1 METPLYL
8 KVLLWGHE
16 IGRLTWRDKQRDSYF
31 VFNPEY
37 IKNGGRPSDLSY
49 SLKDSS
55 ALLPIY
61 SNEDKDRYKYLP
73 AFLSDSLPDNWGSLL
88 FEQWAKDNDLSS
100 SQLTPLLKLSYIG
113 KRGMGALEFIP
124 EMSRGRRLG
133 NIDIA
138 SLAELSER
146 IVTSRGNA
154 CISADEQPT
163 MAALHRLGS
172 PIGGRMEKIAINIDR
187 ETGAVTSGE
196 TGNVDNSDS
205 YILKF
210 GTASFQSAELEQV
223 YYEMAQDAGVQMM
236 EFRLMEVE
244 GTNHFLTRRFDRLD
258 GEKIHTQT
266 LAAMAPAV
274 HSYEGLID
282 LCRELGLAESVC
294 QEVFRRMVF
303 NVLSN
308 NTDDHERNFSFMR
321 RRGGKW
327 ELAPAYDLCFIFMRY
342 RNDGYIGNR
351 EHCLSIGGKRMGF
364 TRKDIKGFAEAK
376 NIRNADNII
385 KKISMSLETFRS
397 KAASYNIDPFW
408 VGRIDDTLRFNMAEM
423 EELEIK
429 ESFSFTS
436 KSGKVISDLRIEPK
450 SNGAYQITAL
460 VDGDS
465 YKCHLHV
472 KSEENQRLSS
482 IGITRVNPDEIWQIV
497 FEQSESNKKVLPSH
511 PLLQQY
517 LDIKKT
523 MPNLVPLF
531 HVSGGYETYQADAE
545 LVAKVLK
552 IPVLE
557 IATHI
562 GPDGKAARYVAISEH
577 DLEGCRKILLDNK
590 VGMALLEDC
599 NLEKDDVKDDFL
611 KSSEPLSHER
621 NDSLDLGKDGSHGRH
636 R

>member
-1 METPLYL
+1 
-8 KVLLWGHE
+8 
-16 IGRLTWRDKQRDSYF
+16 
-31 VFNPEY
+31 
-37 IKNGGRPSDLSY
+37 
-49 SLKDSS
+49 
-55 ALLPIY
+55 
-61 SNEDKDRYKYLP
+61 
-73 AFLSDSLPDNWGSLL
+73 
-88 FEQWAKDNDLSS
+88 
-100 SQLTPLLKLSYIG
+100 
-113 KRGMGALEFIP
+113 
-124 EMSRGRRLG
+124 
-133 NIDIA
+133 
-138 SLAELSER
+138 
-146 IVTSRGNA
+146 
-154 CISADEQPT
+154 
-163 MAALHRLGS
+163 
-172 PIGGRMEKIAINIDR
+172 
-187 ETGAVTSGE
+187 
-196 TGNVDNSDS
+196 
-205 YILKF
+205 
-210 GTASFQSAELEQV
+210 
-223 YYEMAQDAGVQMM
+223 
-236 EFRLMEVE
+236 
-244 GTNHFLTRRFDRLD
+244 
-258 GEKIHTQT
+258 
-266 LAAMAPAV
+266 
-274 HSYEGLID
+274 
-282 LCRELGLAESVC
+282 
-294 QEVFRRMVF
+294 MVF

-472 KSEENQRLSS
+472 KSEENQRLSD

-531 HVSGGYETYQADAE
+531 HVSGSYETYQADAE
-545 LVAKVLK
+545 LLAKVLK

-590 VGMALLEDC
+590 VGIALLEDSK
-599 NLEKDDVKDDFL
+599 LEKDDVKDDSL
-611 KSSEPLSHER
+611 KSPETLSHER

>member
-37 IKNGGRPSDLSY
+37 IKDGGRPSDLSY

-187 ETGAVTSGE
+187 GTGAVTSGE

-223 YYEMAQDAGVQMM
+223 YYEMAQNAGIQMM
-236 EFRLMEVE
+236 ECRLMEVE
-244 GTNHFLTRRFDRLD
+244 GTNHFLT
-258 GEKIHTQT
+258 
-266 LAAMAPAV
+266 
-274 HSYEGLID
+274 YEGLID

-497 FEQSESNKKVLPSH
+497 FEQSESNKKVLPLH

-517 LDIKKT
+517 LDIKKA

-557 IATHI
+557 SATHI
-562 GPDGKAARYVAISEH
+562 GPDGNPARYITISEH

-590 VGMALLEDC
+590 VGIALLEDS
-599 NLEKDDVKDDFL
+599 NLEKDDVKDDSL

-621 NDSLDLGKDGSHGRH
+621 NDSLDLGKDGFRGRH
-636 R
+636 Q

>member
-37 IKNGGRPSDLSY
+37 IKDGGRPSDLSY

-187 ETGAVTSGE
+187 GTGAVTSGE

-223 YYEMAQDAGVQMM
+223 YYEMAQNAGIQMM
-236 EFRLMEVE
+236 ECRLMEVE

-472 KSEENQRLSS
+472 KSEENQRLS
-482 IGITRVNPDEIWQIV
+482 
-497 FEQSESNKKVLPSH
+497 
-511 PLLQQY
+511 LLQQY

-531 HVSGGYETYQADAE
+531 HVSGSYETYQADAE
-545 LVAKVLK
+545 LVAKALN

-557 IATHI
+557 SATHI

-599 NLEKDDVKDDFL
+599 NLEKDDVKDDSL

-621 NDSLDLGKDGSHGRH
+621 NDSLDLGIDGSHGRH

>member
-37 IKNGGRPSDLSY
+37 IKDGGRPSDLSY

-187 ETGAVTSGE
+187 GTGAVTSGE

-223 YYEMAQDAGVQMM
+223 YYEMAQNAGIQMM
-236 EFRLMEVE
+236 ECHLMEVE

-557 IATHI
+557 SATHI

-599 NLEKDDVKDDFL
+599 NLEKDDVKDDSL
-611 KSSEPLSHER
+611 RSPEPLSHER
-621 NDSLDLGKDGSHGRH
+621 NESLDLGKDGSHGRH

>member
-1 METPLYL
+1 MYL

-37 IKNGGRPSDLSY
+37 IKDGGRPSDLSY

-73 AFLSDSLPDNWGSLL
+73 AFLSDALPDNWGSLL

-187 ETGAVTSGE
+187 GTGAVTSGE

-223 YYEMAQDAGVQMM
+223 YYEMAQDAGIQMM
-236 EFRLMEVE
+236 ECRLMEVE

-472 KSEENQRLSS
+472 KSEENQRLS
-482 IGITRVNPDEIWQIV
+482 
-497 FEQSESNKKVLPSH
+497 
-511 PLLQQY
+511 LLQQY

-531 HVSGGYETYQADAE
+531 HVSGSYETYQADAE

-557 IATHI
+557 SATHI

-599 NLEKDDVKDDFL
+599 NLEKDDVKDDSL

-621 NDSLDLGKDGSHGRH
+621 NDSLDLGIDGSHGRH

>member
-1 METPLYL
+1 MYL

-37 IKNGGRPSDLSY
+37 IKDGGRPSDLSY
-49 SLKDSS
+49 SLKESS

-187 ETGAVTSGE
+187 GTGAVTSGE

-223 YYEMAQDAGVQMM
+223 YYEMAQNAGIQMM
-236 EFRLMEVE
+236 ECRLMEVE

-472 KSEENQRLSS
+472 KSEENQRLS
-482 IGITRVNPDEIWQIV
+482 
-497 FEQSESNKKVLPSH
+497 
-511 PLLQQY
+511 LLQQY
-517 LDIKKT
+517 LDMKKA

-557 IATHI
+557 SATHI

-590 VGMALLEDC
+590 MGIALLEDC
-599 NLEKDDVKDDFL
+599 NLEKDDVKVDSL
-611 KSSEPLSHER
+611 KSPEPLSHER
-621 NDSLDLGKDGSHGRH
+621 NESLDLGKDGSHGRH

>member
-37 IKNGGRPSDLSY
+37 IKDGGRPSDLSY

-187 ETGAVTSGE
+187 GTGAVTSGE

-223 YYEMAQDAGVQMM
+223 YYEMAQDAGIQMM
-236 EFRLMEVE
+236 ECRLMEVE

-385 KKISMSLETFRS
+385 KKISISLETFRS

-472 KSEENQRLSS
+472 KSEENQRLS
-482 IGITRVNPDEIWQIV
+482 
-497 FEQSESNKKVLPSH
+497 
-511 PLLQQY
+511 LLQQY

-557 IATHI
+557 SATHI

-599 NLEKDDVKDDFL
+599 NLEKDDVKDDSL

-621 NDSLDLGKDGSHGRH
+621 NDSLDLGIDGSHGRH

>member
-37 IKNGGRPSDLSY
+37 IKDGGRPSDLSY

-187 ETGAVTSGE
+187 GTGAVTSGE

-223 YYEMAQDAGVQMM
+223 YYEMAQDAGIQMM
-236 EFRLMEVE
+236 ECSLIEVE

-472 KSEENQRLSS
+472 KSEENQRLS
-482 IGITRVNPDEIWQIV
+482 
-497 FEQSESNKKVLPSH
+497 
-511 PLLQQY
+511 LLQQY
-517 LDIKKT
+517 LDMKKA

-557 IATHI
+557 SATHI

-590 VGMALLEDC
+590 MGIALLEDC
-599 NLEKDDVKDDFL
+599 NLEKDDVKVDSL
-611 KSSEPLSHER
+611 KSPEPLSHER
-621 NDSLDLGKDGSHGRH
+621 NESLDLGKDGSHGRH

>member
-187 ETGAVTSGE
+187 GTGAVTSGE

-223 YYEMAQDAGVQMM
+223 YYEMAQDAGIQMM
-236 EFRLMEVE
+236 ECRLMEVE

-472 KSEENQRLSS
+472 KSEENQRLSG

-517 LDIKKT
+517 LDIKKA

-531 HVSGGYETYQADAE
+531 HVSGSYETYQADAE

-590 VGMALLEDC
+590 VGIALLEDS
-599 NLEKDDVKDDFL
+599 NLEKDDVKDDPL

>member
-1 METPLYL
+1 MYL

-37 IKNGGRPSDLSY
+37 IKDGGRPSDLSY

-61 SNEDKDRYKYLP
+61 SNDDKDRYKYLP

-187 ETGAVTSGE
+187 GTGAVTSGE

-223 YYEMAQDAGVQMM
+223 YYEMAQDAGIQMM
-236 EFRLMEVE
+236 ECRLMEVE

-436 KSGKVISDLRIEPK
+436 KNGKVISDLRIEPK
-450 SNGAYQITAL
+450 SNGAYEITAL

-472 KSEENQRLSS
+472 KSEENQRLS
-482 IGITRVNPDEIWQIV
+482 
-497 FEQSESNKKVLPSH
+497 
-511 PLLQQY
+511 LLQQY

-523 MPNLVPLF
+523 MPNLVSLF

-557 IATHI
+557 SATHI

-590 VGMALLEDC
+590 VGIALLEDS
-599 NLEKDDVKDDFL
+599 NLEKDDVKDDSL
-611 KSSEPLSHER
+611 KSPETLSHER

>member
-1 METPLYL
+1 MYL

-37 IKNGGRPSDLSY
+37 IKDGGRPSDLSY

-187 ETGAVTSGE
+187 GTGAVTSGE

-223 YYEMAQDAGVQMM
+223 YYEMAQDAGIQMM
-236 EFRLMEVE
+236 ECRLMEVE

-472 KSEENQRLSS
+472 KSEENQRLS
-482 IGITRVNPDEIWQIV
+482 
-497 FEQSESNKKVLPSH
+497 
-511 PLLQQY
+511 LLQQY

-531 HVSGGYETYQADAE
+531 HVSGSYETYQADAE

-557 IATHI
+557 SATHI

-590 VGMALLEDC
+590 VGIALLEDS
-599 NLEKDDVKDDFL
+599 NLEKDDVKDDSL

>member
-37 IKNGGRPSDLSY
+37 IKDGGRPSDLSY
-49 SLKDSS
+49 SLKESS

-187 ETGAVTSGE
+187 GTGAVTSGE

-223 YYEMAQDAGVQMM
+223 YYEMAQDAGIQMM
-236 EFRLMEVE
+236 ECSLIEVE

-472 KSEENQRLSS
+472 KSEENQRLS
-482 IGITRVNPDEIWQIV
+482 
-497 FEQSESNKKVLPSH
+497 
-511 PLLQQY
+511 LLQQY
-517 LDIKKT
+517 LDMKKA

-557 IATHI
+557 SATHI

-590 VGMALLEDC
+590 MGIALLEDC
-599 NLEKDDVKDDFL
+599 NLEKDDVKVDSL
-611 KSSEPLSHER
+611 KSPEPLSHER
-621 NDSLDLGKDGSHGRH
+621 NESLDLGKDGSHGRH

>member
-37 IKNGGRPSDLSY
+37 IKDGGRPSDLSY

-187 ETGAVTSGE
+187 GTGAVTSGE

-223 YYEMAQDAGVQMM
+223 YYEMAQDAGIQMM
-236 EFRLMEVE
+236 ECRLIEVE

-385 KKISMSLETFRS
+385 RKISMSLETFRS

-472 KSEENQRLSS
+472 KSEENQRLS
-482 IGITRVNPDEIWQIV
+482 
-497 FEQSESNKKVLPSH
+497 
-511 PLLQQY
+511 LLQQY

-531 HVSGGYETYQADAE
+531 HVSGSYETYQADAE
-545 LVAKVLK
+545 LVAKALN

-557 IATHI
+557 SATHI

-599 NLEKDDVKDDFL
+599 NLEKDDVKVDSL
-611 KSSEPLSHER
+611 KSPEPLSHER
-621 NDSLDLGKDGSHGRH
+621 NESLDLGKDGSHGRH

>member
-1 METPLYL
+1 MYL

-37 IKNGGRPSDLSY
+37 IKDGGRPSDLSY

-187 ETGAVTSGE
+187 GTGAVTSGE

-223 YYEMAQDAGVQMM
+223 YYEMAQDAGIQMM
-236 EFRLMEVE
+236 ECSLIEVE

-472 KSEENQRLSS
+472 KSEENQRLS
-482 IGITRVNPDEIWQIV
+482 
-497 FEQSESNKKVLPSH
+497 
-511 PLLQQY
+511 LLQQY
-517 LDIKKT
+517 LDMKKA

-557 IATHI
+557 SATHI

-590 VGMALLEDC
+590 MGIALLEDC
-599 NLEKDDVKDDFL
+599 NLEKDDVKVDSL
-611 KSSEPLSHER
+611 KSPEPLSHER
-621 NDSLDLGKDGSHGRH
+621 NESLDLGKDGSHGRH

>member
-1 METPLYL
+1 MYL

-37 IKNGGRPSDLSY
+37 IKDGGRPSDLSY

-187 ETGAVTSGE
+187 GTGAVTSGE

-223 YYEMAQDAGVQMM
+223 YYEMAQDAGIQMM
-236 EFRLMEVE
+236 ECRLIEVE

-385 KKISMSLETFRS
+385 KKVSMSLETFRS

-450 SNGAYQITAL
+450 SNGAYEITAL

-472 KSEENQRLSS
+472 KSEENQRLS
-482 IGITRVNPDEIWQIV
+482 
-497 FEQSESNKKVLPSH
+497 
-511 PLLQQY
+511 LLQQY
-517 LDIKKT
+517 LDMKKA

-557 IATHI
+557 SATHI

-599 NLEKDDVKDDFL
+599 NLEKDDSL
-611 KSSEPLSHER
+611 KSPEPLSHER
-621 NDSLDLGKDGSHGRH
+621 NDSLDLEKDGFRGRH

>member
-16 IGRLTWRDKQRDSYF
+16 IGRLTWRNKQRDSYF

-138 SLAELSER
+138 SLAKLSER

-154 CISADEQPT
+154 SISADEQPT

-187 ETGAVTSGE
+187 GTGAVTSGE

-223 YYEMAQDAGVQMM
+223 NYEMAKDAGVQMM
-236 EFRLMEVE
+236 ECRLMEVE

-282 LCRELGLAESVC
+282 LCRELGMAESVC

-472 KSEENQRLSS
+472 KSEENQRLSG

-557 IATHI
+557 RATHI

-590 VGMALLEDC
+590 VGIALLEDS
-599 NLEKDDVKDDFL
+599 NLEKDDVKDDPL

>member
-124 EMSRGRRLG
+124 EMSRDRRLG

-187 ETGAVTSGE
+187 GTGAVTSGE

-223 YYEMAQDAGVQMM
+223 YYEMAKDAGVQMM
-236 EFRLMEVE
+236 ECRLMEVE

-482 IGITRVNPDEIWQIV
+482 IGITRVNPDEIWKIV

-517 LDIKKT
+517 LDIKKA

-531 HVSGGYETYQADAE
+531 HVSGSYETYQADAE
-545 LVAKVLK
+545 LVAKALN

-557 IATHI
+557 SATHI
-562 GPDGKAARYVAISEH
+562 GPDGNPARYITISEH
-577 DLEGCRKILLDNK
+577 DLEGCRKILLDKK
-590 VGMALLEDC
+590 VGMALLEDS
-599 NLEKDDVKDDFL
+599 NLEKDDVKDDSL

-621 NDSLDLGKDGSHGRH
+621 NDSLDLGKDGFRGRH
-636 R
+636 Q